1 MVSYLNQL
9 DAVWLHY
16 QIKLVDVITWRD
28 IIHSKTTY
36 SISFLAQ
43 RQLTTDRDLAN
54 TSVI

>member
-43 RQLTTDRDLAN
+43 HQLTTDHDLTI